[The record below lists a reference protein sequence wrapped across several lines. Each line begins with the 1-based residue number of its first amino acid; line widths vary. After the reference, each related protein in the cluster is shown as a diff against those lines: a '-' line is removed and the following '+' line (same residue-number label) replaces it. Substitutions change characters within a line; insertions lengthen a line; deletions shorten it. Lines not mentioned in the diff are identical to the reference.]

1 MRLTELLKVVFGEVS
16 WTPPAWLR
24 RVDARR
30 AGWRLLALLGVTG
43 LIAAGYLYY
52 QSLPKPLRVAIT
64 VRPPGLT
71 AIVNDELKSGPVR
84 LDFGYLPNPDVPS
97 PPALS
102 AARLDLV
109 GESLDTGV
117 ELHPAMPGTW
127 RFATENRL
135 VFEPEEDWPA
145 NRSYRV
151 RLARELFAPGVKL
164 AEIETEF
171 TTSAFDASITAAE
184 FYQHPVRPEERR
196 VVASLR
202 FSHPVSRVDLMER
215 LRLSI
220 LTGQGKAGTKRPLT
234 YEVRYGPHDRTAH
247 VHSEIIP
254 IGEQENFVTV
264 ATATDLK
271 PANGDDSFG
280 TPLSVQVR
288 IPDRANY
295 FRVQGIKTS
304 LVNDADDNP
313 VQTAVVRFT
322 DQVNTNDFGASVG
335 AWLLPEHRTVGTET
349 TRHYSW
355 RSPREVTPAVL
366 AGSEPLDLTLNPTQR
381 DTAAMQSV
389 TFDAPEGRQVYFRIG
404 DGLTSTGGFVM
415 ASVYA
420 DIVSAPAYPKEAT
433 IALEGALLPLTGDRR
448 LTLSARG
455 VTSIKVEIQ
464 QVRPGALNHL
474 ASQTGGDIRDP
485 SFKSRTFTADNISAL
500 TTRIVDVSPGHPRER
515 VFATLDLNPFLDK
528 GGLFLVRV
536 QGWDRRHK
544 RTVGKLDR
552 RLALI
557 TDLGLLVKTNLDH
570 SQQVF
575 VHSVA
580 SGEPMADARVELLG
594 KNGMA
599 VLSATTD
606 ARGHARLASARDFK
620 RGQEPVVFVVRYQD
634 DVTFMPYQRRGR
646 RLSWSGFDI
655 GGEHTDA
662 GDRLKAALYTDC
674 GLYRPGETA
683 RLFGIVR
690 RGDFSAVPGAPIELR
705 VDDARGRTA
714 LRTRAALPAD
724 GLLAWRFDTRLES
737 PTGRYQAN
745 VYLIDSGG
753 QRQALGGTSFSV
765 EDYQPDRLRI
775 RAAVEGSPE
784 RGWLQPGDHFV
795 RVSLENLFGTPAQG
809 RRVRGTLVLQPISPQ
824 FAEHPGFV
832 FTDPFRDPEA
842 LPQSVTI
849 ELAEVATGDD
859 GIARLPFDLSQYDNG
874 IYRLRVTAEGFES
887 GSGRGV
893 QAVAGTLM
901 SPAEALVGYKPD
913 GDLGFISRD
922 AERPVRFLAVGRD
935 AKPTALDGLVAVLS
949 ERRYVSALVERP
961 NGTFAYQSVLKENE
975 VERQPFALPA
985 AGRDWSLPTAR
996 PGRYALEI
1004 VAGDGVKLSRVEF
1017 TVAGATNLTGNL
1029 ERDAELDLK
1038 LDRREYRPGDEIVME
1053 IVAPYAGAGLITI
1066 EREGVHAFKWF
1077 RSDTNTTLQSI
1088 RLPDHLEGNAYVNVA
1103 FIRAIDSPEI
1113 FVSPLS
1119 YAVAPFV
1126 INRAARRLDIDIT
1139 APALLRPGDELVL
1152 AYTAPTP
1159 SRWVM
1164 FAVDEGILQVAQYE
1178 TPEPLGI
1185 FLRKK
1190 ALQVVTHQMVDL
1202 ILPDYNVIRRRAA
1215 PGGGEAARLLG
1226 ANLNPFRR
1234 RSEPPVAFW
1243 TDVVDAGPER
1253 REVRFEIPDYF
1264 NGELRVMAVG
1274 VSAGKLGA
1282 HETAVTVR
1290 SPIVLTPTLPVAV
1303 APNDAFDVSIGVAN
1317 NLDDS
1322 GPQAELALS
1331 AVPSDQIVVEGDTS
1345 QALRIAEGS
1354 EGRATFRLR
1363 AGATPGAAELTLT
1376 ARLGETVVRRTAH
1389 LSVRPAV
1396 AFETT
1401 VQSGF
1406 EAAGRVQV
1414 ALPRR
1419 LHEAFARR
1427 RVAASASP
1435 LVLADGMLAYLD
1447 TFPHGCTEQ
1456 IISKAFPQL
1465 GLLQTPSF
1473 PLDQAAFGTL
1483 LGRTLRLLRSRQD
1496 ATGGIRFWPGSA
1508 EAAPFPSVYVTHFMT
1523 EARALGMAVPD
1534 DMLAAALDY
1543 LRRVAG
1549 AADGRQ
1555 SNLSLTTARIRAYAI
1570 YVLTRNGAVT
1580 TNYLSALQ
1588 EILERDHA
1596 DAWRDDIASAYMAAA
1611 HALLHES
1618 PLAERLI
1625 AGYRLG
1631 GSTPPDTDFDTRLG
1645 HDAQYVYLL
1654 ARHFP
1659 DRLAGL
1665 DGNALLG
1672 LMEPIFENRFNT
1684 LSAAYTILALGELHR
1699 ALARQN
1705 ALMPPDLLA
1714 RGPDGPIDIEVTGS
1728 EFARAALPVAVDSV
1742 NIASEAGD
1750 GVYFTVSQSGFDAE
1764 VPTTPLAQGIEIDR
1778 AYFDSQ
1784 GERVERVG
1792 VGDELDVRLRV
1803 RSQNGRI
1810 TNVAITDL
1818 LPGGFEIVTES
1829 VRRQYGAP
1837 FDYRDVREDR
1847 LVVYG
1852 SFGANVTE
1860 IRYRI
1865 KATSPGNFMAP
1876 AAYAAAMYQ
1885 RDIRAHTAS
1894 SRLIVE
1900 GP

>member
-16 WTPPAWLR
+16 WTPPAWLQ
-24 RVDARR
+24 RVDTRR
-30 AGWRLLALLGVTG
+30 AGWRLLVSLVAAG
-43 LIAAGYLYY
+43 LVAAGYLYY
-52 QSLPKPLRVAIT
+52 QSLPTPLRVAIT
-64 VRPPGLT
+64 VSPPDIT
-71 AIVNDELKSGPVR
+71 AIVNDELKPGPVR
-84 LDFGYLPNPDVPS
+84 LDFGYLPNPDLPS

-102 AARLDLV
+102 AARLDLI
-109 GESLDTGV
+109 GEPLDTGV
-117 ELHPAMPGTW
+117 ELYPAMPGTW
-127 RFATENRL
+127 RFATENQL
-135 VFEPEEDWPA
+135 VFEPAEDWPT
-145 NRSYRV
+145 NRTYRV

-164 AEIETEF
+164 AQTETEF
-171 TTSAFDASITAAE
+171 TTPPFSASVTAAE
-184 FYQHPVRPEERR
+184 FYQHPVKPEDRR

-202 FSHPVSRVDLMER
+202 FSHPVSRIDLEEH
-215 LRLSI
+215 LHVSTL
-220 LTGQGKAGTKRPLT
+220 GAEQPLT
-234 YEVRYGPHDRTAH
+234 YQIKYGPHDRTAH

-264 ATATDLK
+264 ATAADLK
-271 PANGDDSFG
+271 PANGDGSFG

-295 FRVQGIKTS
+295 FRVRDIETS

-313 VQTAVVRFT
+313 VQTTVVRFT
-322 DQVNTNDFGASVG
+322 DQVNTTDFAASVR
-335 AWLLPEHRTVGTET
+335 AWVLPEHRTVGTET
-349 TRHYSW
+349 TRHYHW

-366 AGSEPLDLTLNPTQR
+366 AASEPLDLTLNPTQR

-389 TFDAPEGRQVYFRIG
+389 TFDAPEGRYIYFRIA

-415 ASVYA
+415 ASAHA
-420 DIVSAPAYPKEAT
+420 DIVSAPAYPKEAA

-455 VTSIKVEIQ
+455 VTAIKVEIQ
-464 QVRPGALNHL
+464 QLLPGALNHL
-474 ASQTGGDIRDP
+474 ASQTRGDIRDP
-485 SFKSRTFTADNISAL
+485 SFESWTFDADNISSL

-515 VFATLDLNPFLDK
+515 VFAVLDLNPFLDK

-536 QGWDRRHK
+536 QGWDRKRE
-544 RTVGKLDR
+544 RTVGTRDR

-557 TDLGLLVKTNLDH
+557 TDLSLLVKTNLDH

-580 SGEPMADARVELLG
+580 TGEPVAGVQVKLLG
-594 KNGMA
+594 KNGLA

-606 ARGHARLASARDFK
+606 ARGHARLESAHDFE
-620 RGQEPVVFVVRYQD
+620 RGQKPVVFVAHHQD
-634 DVTFMPYQRRGR
+634 DTTFMPYQRSGR
-646 RLSWSGFDI
+646 RLTWSGFDT
-655 GGEHTDA
+655 GGVHTTEDE
-662 GDRLKAALYTDC
+662 GDRLRAALYTDR
-674 GLYRPGETA
+674 GLYRPGETV

-690 RGDFSAVPGAPIELR
+690 RGDFGTVPGTPVELR
-705 VDDARGRTA
+705 VDDARGHTVLRTA
-714 LRTRAALPAD
+714 ATVPVD
-724 GLLAWRFDTRLES
+724 GLLTWRFDTRLES
-737 PTGRYQAN
+737 PTGQYQAD
-745 VYLIDSGG
+745 VSLIDAGG
-753 QRQALGGTSFSV
+753 RHQALGGTSFSV

-775 RAAVEGSPE
+775 RAAVEGSTA
-784 RGWLQPGDHFV
+784 RGWLQPGEHSA

-809 RRVRGTLVLQPISPQ
+809 RRVRGRLILQPVSPQ
-824 FAEHPGFV
+824 FADHPDFV
-832 FTDPFRDPEA
+832 FTDPFRDPEVA
-842 LPQSVTI
+842 PRSVTI
-849 ELAEVATGDD
+849 ELAEVATSGD
-859 GIARLPFDLSQYDNG
+859 GVARLPFDLRQYDNG

-887 GSGRGV
+887 GGGRSV

-901 SPAEALVGYKPD
+901 SPAEVLVGHKPD
-913 GDLGFISRD
+913 GDLGFITQGT
-922 AERPVRFLAVGRD
+922 ERSVRFLAVGRD
-935 AKPTALDGLVAVLS
+935 TAPIALDDLVAVLS
-949 ERRYVSALVERP
+949 ERRYVSALVERR
-961 NGTFAYQSVLKENE
+961 NGTFAYQSVPKENE

-1004 VAGDGVKLSRVEF
+1004 VTGDGMKLSRVEF

-1038 LDRREYRPGDEIVME
+1038 LDRREYRPGDEISME

-1066 EREGVHAFKWF
+1066 ERERVHAFKWF

-1088 RLPDHLEGNAYVNVA
+1088 RLPDDMEGNAYVNVA
-1103 FIRAIDSPEI
+1103 FIRDIDSPEI

-1119 YAVAPFV
+1119 YAVAPLV
-1126 INRAARRLDIDIT
+1126 IDRTARRLDIDLS

-1152 AYTAPTP
+1152 GYTAPTP
-1159 SRWVM
+1159 SRLVL
-1164 FAVDEGILQVAQYE
+1164 FAVDEGILRVAKYE
-1178 TPEPLGI
+1178 TPDPLEI

-1190 ALQVVTHQMVDL
+1190 ALQVVTHQMADL
-1202 ILPDYNVIRRRAA
+1202 ILPDYNVIRHSAA

-1243 TDVVDAGPER
+1243 TDVVDAGPEP

-1274 VSAGKLGA
+1274 VAEGQLGA

-1290 SPIVLTPTLPVAV
+1290 SPLVLTPTLPVAV
-1303 APNDAFDVSIGVAN
+1303 APNDAFDVSVGVAN

-1322 GPQAELALS
+1322 GPRAEVTLTVS
-1331 AVPSDQIVVEGDTS
+1331 PSEQIAVEGDTS
-1345 QALRIAEGS
+1345 QALVVAEGS
-1354 EGRATFRLR
+1354 EDRATFRVR
-1363 AGATPGAAELTLT
+1363 AGATPGAAQLRLT
-1376 ARLGETVVRRTAH
+1376 ARLGETVVHRRVG

-1406 EAAGRVQV
+1406 AADGSVQL

-1427 RVAASASP
+1427 RLSASASP

-1473 PLDQAAFGTL
+1473 PLDRAAFGPL
-1483 LGRTLRLLRSRQD
+1483 FGRTLTLLRSRQD

-1523 EARALGMAVPD
+1523 DARALGMAVPD
-1534 DMLAAALDY
+1534 DMLKSALDY
-1543 LRRVAG
+1543 LRRIAG
-1549 AADGRQ
+1549 TTGDPRSGT
-1555 SNLSLTTARIRAYAI
+1555 SLTDTRTRTYAI

-1580 TNYLSALQ
+1580 TNSLSALQ
-1588 EILERDHA
+1588 ETLDH
-1596 DAWRDDIASAYMAAA
+1596 DHGDTWRTDLASAYLAAS
-1611 HALLHES
+1611 HALLHNDI
-1618 PLAERLI
+1618 LAERLI
-1625 AGYRLG
+1625 AGYQLG
-1631 GSTPPDTDFDTRLG
+1631 TSAQPDTDFGTRLG

-1659 DRLAGL
+1659 ELLTEL
-1665 DGNALLG
+1665 DGDALHELVT
-1672 LMEPIFENRFNT
+1672 PVFENRFNT
-1684 LSAAYTILALGELHR
+1684 LSAAYAILALGEVHR

-1705 ALMPPDLLA
+1705 ALAPPDILA
-1714 RGPDGPIDIEVTGS
+1714 RSPDGSVDVEVTGS
-1728 EFARAALPVAVDSV
+1728 EFAQAVLPVAVDSV
-1742 NIASEAGD
+1742 DLTSETDA

-1764 VPTTPLAQGIEIDR
+1764 VPTTPLAQGIELDR
-1778 AYFDSQ
+1778 VYLDSQ
-1784 GERVERVG
+1784 GERVEQVG
-1792 VGDELDVRLRV
+1792 LGDELTVRLRA

-1810 TNVAITDL
+1810 TNVALTDL
-1818 LPGGFEIVTES
+1818 LPGGFEIVTDS
-1829 VRRQYGAP
+1829 VRRQSG
-1837 FDYRDVREDR
+1837 FSLDYRDVREDR

-1852 SFGANVTE
+1852 SFGEKATE
-1860 IRYRI
+1860 IRYRV
-1865 KATSPGNFMAP
+1865 KATSPGNFTVP
-1876 AAYAAAMYQ
+1876 AASASAMYR

-1900 GP
+1900 AP

>member
-1 MRLTELLKVVFGEVS
+1 MRLKELLKALFGEFS
-16 WTPPAWLR
+16 WTPPAWLQR
-24 RVDARR
+24 IDARR
-30 AGWRLLALLGVTG
+30 AGWRLLVSLVAAG
-43 LIAAGYLYY
+43 LVAAGYLYY
-52 QSLPKPLRVAIT
+52 QSLPKPLRVAMT
-64 VRPPGLT
+64 VRPPGIT
-71 AIVNDELKSGPVR
+71 AIVNDELKPSPVR
-84 LDFGYLPNPDVPS
+84 LAFGYLPNPDVPS

-102 AARLDLV
+102 AARLDLI

-145 NRSYRV
+145 NRTYRV

-164 AEIETEF
+164 VDTETEF
-171 TTSAFDASITAAE
+171 TTPPFSASVTAAE
-184 FYQHPVRPEERR
+184 FYQHPVKPEERR

-215 LRLSI
+215 LHVSI
-220 LTGQGKAGTKRPLT
+220 LTGQGEAGAKRPLT
-234 YEVRYGPHDRTAH
+234 YQVRYDLHDRTAH
-247 VHSEIIP
+247 VHSEIIS

-264 ATATDLK
+264 ATAADLK
-271 PANGDDSFG
+271 PAHGDDSFG

-295 FRVQGIKTS
+295 FRVRDIKTS

-313 VQTAVVRFT
+313 VQTVVVRFT
-322 DQVNTNDFGASVG
+322 DQVNTNDFGTSVR
-335 AWLLPEHRTVGTET
+335 AWVLPEHRTVGTET
-349 TRHYSW
+349 TRHYPW
-355 RSPREVTPAVL
+355 RSPREVTPAL
-366 AGSEPLDLTLNPTQR
+366 LSESEPLDLTLNPTQR

-389 TFDAPEGRQVYFRIG
+389 TFDAPEGRRIYFRIS

-415 ASVYA
+415 ASAHDDV
-420 DIVSAPAYPKEAT
+420 VPAPTYPKAAT

-455 VTSIKVEIQ
+455 VTAIKVEIQ
-464 QVRPGALNHL
+464 QLLPGALNHL
-474 ASQTGGDIRDP
+474 ASQTRGDIRNP
-485 SFKSRTFTADNISAL
+485 SFESWTFDADNISSL

-515 VFATLDLNPFLDK
+515 VFAVLDLNPFLGK

-536 QGWDRRHK
+536 QGWDRQHK
-544 RTVGKLDR
+544 RTVGALDR
-552 RLALI
+552 RMALI
-557 TDLGLLVKTNLDH
+557 TDLGLLVKTNVDH

-580 SGEPMADARVELLG
+580 TGSPVAGAQVELLG
-594 KNGMA
+594 KNGLA
-599 VLSATTD
+599 VLSTTTD
-606 ARGHARLASARDFK
+606 ARGQARLESARDFK
-620 RGQEPVVFVVRYQD
+620 RGQEPVVFVAHYQD
-634 DVTFMPYQRRGR
+634 DTTFMPYQRSGR
-646 RLSWSGFDI
+646 RLTWSGFDI
-655 GGEHTDA
+655 GGEHAAED
-662 GDRLKAALYTDC
+662 DRLKAALYTDR

-690 RGDFSAVPGAPIELR
+690 RGDFSTVPGAPIELR
-705 VDDARGRTA
+705 VDDARGRTV
-714 LRTRAALPAD
+714 LRTRAALPTD

-753 QRQALGGTSFSV
+753 QSQALGGTSFSV

-775 RAAVEGSPE
+775 RTAVEGSPE
-784 RGWLQPGDHFV
+784 RGWIPPGEHFA

-809 RRVRGTLVLQPISPQ
+809 RRVRGQLILQPVSPQ
-824 FAEHPGFV
+824 FVDHPGFV
-832 FTDPFRDPEA
+832 FTDPFRDPEVS
-842 LPQSVTI
+842 PRSVTI

-874 IYRLRVTAEGFES
+874 IYRLRVMAEGFES
-887 GSGRGV
+887 GGGRGV
-893 QAVAGTLM
+893 RAVAGTLM
-901 SPAEALVGYKPD
+901 SPAAALVGYKPD

-922 AERPVRFLAVGRD
+922 AERSVRFLAVGQD
-935 AKPTALDGLVAVLS
+935 AAPTALDDLVAVLS
-949 ERRYVSALVERP
+949 ERRYVSALVERR
-961 NGTFAYQSVLKENE
+961 NGTFAYQSVPKENE

-985 AGRDWSLPTAR
+985 AGRDWSLPTAQ
-996 PGRYALEI
+996 PGRYALEL

-1017 TVAGATNLTGNL
+1017 MVAGATNLTGNL

-1038 LDRREYRPGDEIVME
+1038 LDRREYRPGDEISME

-1066 EREGVHAFKWF
+1066 ERERVHAFKWF

-1088 RLPDHLEGNAYVNVA
+1088 RLPDHMEGNAYVNVA
-1103 FIRAIDSPEI
+1103 FIRDIDSPEI

-1119 YAVAPFV
+1119 YAVAPLV
-1126 INRAARRLDIDIT
+1126 IDRAARRLGIAIT
-1139 APALLRPGDELVL
+1139 APAMLRPGDELVL
-1152 AYTAPTP
+1152 GYTAPTP
-1159 SRWVM
+1159 SRWVL
-1164 FAVDEGILQVAQYE
+1164 FAVDEGILQVAKYE
-1178 TPEPLGI
+1178 TPDPLDI

-1190 ALQVVTHQMVDL
+1190 ALQVATHQMADL
-1202 ILPDYNVIRRRAA
+1202 ILPDYNVIRRSAA

-1243 TDVVDAGPER
+1243 TDVVDAGPEP

-1274 VSAGKLGA
+1274 VAEGKLGA

-1290 SPIVLTPTLPVAV
+1290 SPIVLTPTLPLAA
-1303 APNDAFDVSIGVAN
+1303 APNDVFDVSIGIAN

-1322 GPQAELALS
+1322 GPQAEVTLS
-1331 AVPSDQIVVEGDTS
+1331 AAPSDEIAVEGDTS
-1345 QALRIAEGS
+1345 QALVVAEGS
-1354 EGRATFRLR
+1354 EDRATFRVR
-1363 AGATPGAAELTLT
+1363 AGVTPGAAELRLT
-1376 ARLGETVVRRTAH
+1376 ARLGETVVRRSVG
-1389 LSVRPAV
+1389 LSIRPAV

-1406 EAAGRVQV
+1406 AADGSMQL

-1427 RVAASASP
+1427 RMAASTSP

-1473 PLDQAAFGTL
+1473 PLDRAAFGTL
-1483 LGRTLRLLRSRQD
+1483 LDRTLTLLRSRQD
-1496 ATGGIRFWPGSA
+1496 TTGGIRFWPSSA

-1523 EARALGMAVPD
+1523 DARALGMTVPD
-1534 DMLAAALDY
+1534 DLLKSALDY
-1543 LRRVAG
+1543 LRRIAG
-1549 AADGRQ
+1549 TTGDQRSGT
-1555 SNLSLTTARIRAYAI
+1555 SLTDVRTRAYAI
-1570 YVLTRNGAVT
+1570 YVLTRNGVVT

-1588 EILERDHA
+1588 QILARDHA
-1596 DAWRDDIASAYMAAA
+1596 DTWRVDIASAYMAAA
-1611 HALLHES
+1611 HALLHKDT
-1618 PLAERLI
+1618 LAERFI
-1625 AGYRLG
+1625 AGYQLG
-1631 GSTPPDTDFDTRLG
+1631 TSAQPDTDFDTRLG

-1659 DRLAGL
+1659 GRLAEL
-1665 DGNALLG
+1665 DGDTLHELVT
-1672 LMEPIFENRFNT
+1672 PVFENRFNT
-1684 LSAAYTILALGELHR
+1684 LSAAYAILALGEVHR

-1705 ALMPPDLLA
+1705 ALAPPDILA
-1714 RGPDGPIDIEVTGS
+1714 RSPDGPIDVEVTGS
-1728 EFARAALPVAVDSV
+1728 EFAQAVLPVAVDSV
-1742 NIASEAGD
+1742 DIASETDA

-1764 VPTTPLAQGIEIDR
+1764 VPTVPLAQGIEIDR
-1778 AYFDSQ
+1778 VYLDSQ

-1792 VGDELDVRLRV
+1792 LGDELTVRLRV

-1829 VRRQYGAP
+1829 VRGQYGAP

-1865 KATSPGNFMAP
+1865 KATSPGNFTAP

-1885 RDIRAHTAS
+1885 RNIRAHTAS

-1900 GP
+1900 VP

>member
-1 MRLTELLKVVFGEVS
+1 MRLKELLRDLFGEFS
-16 WTPPAWLR
+16 WTPPGWLQRIGTR
-24 RVDARR
+24 RV
-30 AGWRLLALLGVTG
+30 GWGLLVSLGVTG
-43 LIAAGYLYY
+43 LVAAGYLYY

-71 AIVNDELKSGPVR
+71 AIAGDTLRPAQVR
-84 LDFGYLPNPDVPS
+84 LDFGYLPNPDLPS

-109 GESLDTGV
+109 GEALDTGV
-117 ELHPAMPGTW
+117 ELHPTLPGQW
-127 RFATENRL
+127 RFETENRL
-135 VFEPEEDWPA
+135 VFEPAQDWPA

-164 AEIETEF
+164 VDTETEF
-171 TTSAFDASITAAE
+171 TTPAFTASVTAAK
-184 FYQHPVRPEERR
+184 FYQHPEKPAERR
-196 VVASLR
+196 IVASLR
-202 FSHPVSRVDLMER
+202 FSHPVSRADLMER
-215 LRLSI
+215 LHLSI
-220 LTGQGKAGTKRPLT
+220 LTGRGEVGAKRPLT

-264 ATATDLK
+264 ATAADLK
-271 PANGDDSFG
+271 TATGDDSFG

-295 FRVQGIKTS
+295 FRVQDIKTS
-304 LVNDADDNP
+304 LVDDADDNP

-322 DQVNTNDFGASVG
+322 DQVNTTDFGASVQ
-335 AWLLPEHRTVGTET
+335 AWLLPEHRRVGTQT
-349 TRHYSW
+349 TRHYPW

-381 DTAAMQSV
+381 DTAALQSV
-389 TFDAPEGRQVYFRIG
+389 TFDAPEGRRIYFRIG

-415 ASVYA
+415 ASAHDAVA
-420 DIVSAPAYPKEAT
+420 SAPAYPKAAR
-433 IALEGALLPLTGDRR
+433 IALEGALLPLTGERR

-455 VTSIKVEIQ
+455 VTAIKVEIQ
-464 QVRPGALNHL
+464 QIRPGALNHL
-474 ASQTGGDIRDP
+474 ASQTGGDIRNP
-485 SFKSRTFTADNISAL
+485 AFKSRTFTADNIASL

-515 VFATLDLNPFLDK
+515 VFATLDLNPFLDT

-544 RTVGKLDR
+544 RTVGGLDR

-580 SGEPMADARVELLG
+580 SGEPLAEARVELLG
-594 KNGMA
+594 KNGLA

-606 ARGHARLASARDFK
+606 ARGQARLASARGFK
-620 RGQEPVVFVVRYQD
+620 RGQKPVVFVVRYQD
-634 DVTFMPYQRRGR
+634 DVTFMPYQRSGR
-646 RLSWSGFDI
+646 RLTWSGFDI
-655 GGEHTDA
+655 GGEHVDA
-662 GDRLKAALYTDC
+662 DDRLRAALYTDR
-674 GLYRPGETA
+674 GLYRPGETV

-690 RGDFSAVPGAPIELR
+690 RSDFSAVPGAPIELR
-705 VDDARGRTA
+705 VDDARGRTV

-737 PTGRYQAN
+737 PTGRYRAQ
-745 VYLIDSGG
+745 VYLIDNDGHH
-753 QRQALGGTSFSV
+753 RALGGTPFSV

-775 RAAVEGSPE
+775 RAAVEGSPA
-784 RGWLQPGDHFV
+784 RGWVQPGDHFA

-842 LPQSVTI
+842 LPRSVTI

-887 GSGRGV
+887 GGGRGV
-893 QAVAGTLM
+893 TAVAGTLM

-913 GDLGFISRD
+913 GELYFISRG
-922 AERPVRFLAVGRD
+922 AERSVRFLAVGRD
-935 AKPTALDGLVAVLS
+935 AAPTGLDGLVAVLS
-949 ERRYVSALVERP
+949 ERRYVSALVERRD
-961 NGTFAYQSVLKENE
+961 GTFAYQSVPKENE
-975 VERQPFALPA
+975 VERAPFALPA

-996 PGRYALEI
+996 PGRYALEL
-1004 VAGDGVKLSRVEF
+1004 VTGDGVKLSRVEF

-1038 LDRREYRPGDEIVME
+1038 LDRREYRPGDEISME
-1053 IVAPYAGAGLITI
+1053 IVAPYAGTGLITI
-1066 EREGVHAFKWF
+1066 ERERVHAFKWF
-1077 RSDTNTTLQSI
+1077 RSDTTTSLQSI
-1088 RLPDHLEGNAYVNVA
+1088 RLPDHLEGNAYVNIA
-1103 FIRAIDSPEI
+1103 FIRDIDSPEI

-1119 YAVAPFV
+1119 YAVAPVV
-1126 INRAARRLDIDIT
+1126 IDRAARRLDIDIT

-1152 AYTAPTP
+1152 GYTAPTP
-1159 SRWVM
+1159 SRLVI
-1164 FAVDEGILQVAQYE
+1164 FAVDEGILQVAQYA
-1178 TPEPLGI
+1178 TPAPLDI

-1215 PGGGEAARLLG
+1215 AGGGEAARLLG

-1243 TDVVDAGPER
+1243 TDVVDAGPEQ

-1290 SPIVLTPTLPVAV
+1290 SPIVLTPSLPVAV
-1303 APNDAFDVSIGVAN
+1303 APNDVFDVSVGVSN
-1317 NLDDS
+1317 NLEDS
-1322 GPQAELALS
+1322 GPQAEVALS
-1331 AVPSDQIVVEGDTS
+1331 AAPSDRLALEGDTS
-1345 QALRIAEGS
+1345 RALAVAEGS
-1354 EGRATFRLR
+1354 EGRALFRVR
-1363 AGATPGAAELTLT
+1363 AGATLGAAELTLT
-1376 ARLGETVVRRTAH
+1376 ARLGETVVRRTVG

-1401 VQSGF
+1401 VSSGF
-1406 EAAGRVQV
+1406 DADGRVQL

-1419 LHEAFARR
+1419 LHAAFARR

-1435 LVLADGMLAYLD
+1435 LMLADGMLAYLD
-1447 TFPHGCTEQ
+1447 TFPHACAEQ
-1456 IISKAFPQL
+1456 LVSKVFPQL

-1473 PLDQAAFGTL
+1473 PLDQTAFGTL
-1483 LGRTLRLLRSRQD
+1483 FGRTLTLLRSRQD

-1523 EARALGMAVPD
+1523 DARALGMAVPD
-1534 DMLAAALDY
+1534 DMLKNALGY
-1543 LRRVAG
+1543 LRRLAG
-1549 AADGRQ
+1549 ATGDRRSGT
-1555 SNLSLTTARIRAYAI
+1555 NLTDARTRAYAI
-1570 YVLTRNGAVT
+1570 YILTRNGAVT

-1596 DAWRDDIASAYMAAA
+1596 DTWRADIASAYMAAA
-1611 HALLHES
+1611 HALLHKDR
-1618 PLAERLI
+1618 LAERLI

-1631 GSTPPDTDFDTRLG
+1631 SSTSPDTDFDTRLG
-1645 HDAQYVYLL
+1645 HDARYVYLL
-1654 ARHFP
+1654 AQHFP
-1659 DRLAGL
+1659 ERLAGL
-1665 DGNALLG
+1665 DGEALRELVTP
-1672 LMEPIFENRFNT
+1672 LFENRFNT
-1684 LSAAYTILALGELHR
+1684 LSAAYAILALGEVHR

-1705 ALMPPDLLA
+1705 ALEPPDILA
-1714 RGPDGPIDIEVTGS
+1714 RSPDGPVEVELTGG
-1728 EFARAALPVAVDSV
+1728 EFARAVLPVAVDSV
-1742 NIASEAGD
+1742 DITSATGD
-1750 GVYFTVSQSGFDAE
+1750 GVYFSVSQSGFDAE
-1764 VPTTPLAQGIEIDR
+1764 VPTAPLAQGIELDR
-1778 AYFDSQ
+1778 VYLDSQ

-1792 VGDELDVRLRV
+1792 VGDELTVRLRV
-1803 RSQNGRI
+1803 RSLNGRI
-1810 TNVAITDL
+1810 TNVALTDL
-1818 LPGGFEIVTES
+1818 LPGGFEIVTNS
-1829 VRRQYGAP
+1829 VRRQYGGS

-1852 SFGANVTE
+1852 SFGERMTE
-1860 IRYRI
+1860 IRYRV
-1865 KATSPGNFMAP
+1865 KATSPGSFTLP

-1885 RDIRAHTAS
+1885 RDIRAHTAAG
-1894 SRLIVE
+1894 RLIVE
-1900 GP
+1900 SP